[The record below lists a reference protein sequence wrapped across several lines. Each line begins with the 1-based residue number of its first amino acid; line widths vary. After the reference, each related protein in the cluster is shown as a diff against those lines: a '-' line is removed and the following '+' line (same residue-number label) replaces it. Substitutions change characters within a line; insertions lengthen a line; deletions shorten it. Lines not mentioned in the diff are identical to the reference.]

1 MTYYLNP
8 LTGRF
13 PMTVADIKEANPNTS
28 FAKDATVFDGYI
40 MITDPV
46 EPAYDKASQ
55 RLVLL
60 PPGSWTIERGMRM
73 VTTRNPITKA
83 ETTEEK
89 MVDISSTWVPS
100 ADGTYAQTYRI
111 DPMSAQEIANIA
123 AEATALAST
132 EYQRLR
138 AAAYP
143 SVVDQLDLLFHG
155 GVEGWKAAIQAVK
168 TMYPK

>member
-1 MTYYLNP
+1 MAHYINLT
-8 LTGRF
+8 TGRF
-13 PMTVADIKEANPNTS
+13 PMAISDIKAENPNTS
-28 FAKDATVFDGYI
+28 YSANVAVFDGYQVVP
-40 MITDPV
+40 DPV
-46 EPAYDKASQ
+46 DPVHDRETQ
-55 RLVLL
+55 RVVSV
-60 PPGSWTIERGMRM
+60 PPT
-73 VTTRNPITKA
+73 PITLA
-83 ETTEEK
+83 
-89 MVDISSTWVPS
+89 W
-100 ADGTYAQTYRI
+100 TYVVEQR
-111 DPMSAQEIANIA
+111 SAQEIANIA